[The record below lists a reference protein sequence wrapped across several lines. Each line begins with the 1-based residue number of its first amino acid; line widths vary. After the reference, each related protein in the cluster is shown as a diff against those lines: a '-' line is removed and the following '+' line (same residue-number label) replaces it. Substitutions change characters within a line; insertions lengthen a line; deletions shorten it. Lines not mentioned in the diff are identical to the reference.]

1 MKTILVTGGNGFIGT
16 NFIRILNEHN
26 VIEKYNII
34 NVDKL
39 TYAANKN
46 SLSNIKDVVS
56 YKVDIT
62 DRDSMEKIFTEHKID
77 YVVNFAA
84 ETHVDNS
91 IKDPSCFVKTN
102 VLGTGVLLDC
112 AKKFEVLKYLQVS
125 TDEVYGSIE
134 NGQFTENSPI
144 DPSSPYSASK
154 AGADHLVMSYHK
166 TFKLPVNITRCSNN
180 YGQFQHSEKLIPTI
194 INKALKDEKI
204 PIYGTGTNI
213 RDWIHVRDHA
223 RAVLMVLLKGQNGEI
238 YNVGSN
244 NELTNL
250 EITHKILSLMKKP
263 ESLIEFVEDRKG
275 HDLRYAI
282 DSTKIQNQLGW
293 FPKIDFESGLENTI
307 NWYYMNKSI

>member
-16 NFIRILNEHN
+16 NFIRILNES
-26 VIEKYNII
+26 VSEKYKII

-46 SLSNIKDVVS
+46 SLLNLKDVLS
-56 YKVDIT
+56 YHVDIT
-62 DRDSMEKIFTEHKID
+62 DRESMEKIFTDHTVD

-91 IKDPSCFVKTN
+91 IKDPSCFVRTN

-125 TDEVYGSIE
+125 TDEVYGSILD
-134 NGQFTENSPI
+134 GQFTEASPI

-194 INKALKDEKI
+194 INKVRNNQKI
-204 PIYGTGTNI
+204 PIYGTGKNI

-223 RAVLMVLLKGQNGEI
+223 RAVLMVLLKGENGEI

-250 EITHKILSLMKKP
+250 EIATKILQLMKKP

-275 HDLRYAI
+275 HDFRYAI
-282 DSTKIQNQLGW
+282 DSTKIQKNLGW
-293 FPKIDFESGLENTI
+293 FPKIDFESGIKNTI
-307 NWYYMNKSI
+307 DWYLL

>member
-16 NFIRILNEHN
+16 NFIRILNES
-26 VIEKYNII
+26 VSEKYKII

-46 SLSNIKDVVS
+46 SLLNLKDVLS
-56 YKVDIT
+56 YHVDIT
-62 DRDSMEKIFTEHKID
+62 DRESMEKIFTDHTID

-91 IKDPSCFVKTN
+91 IKDPSCFVRTN

-125 TDEVYGSIE
+125 TDEVYGSILD
-134 NGQFTENSPI
+134 GQFTESSPI

-194 INKALKDEKI
+194 INKVRNNQKI
-204 PIYGTGTNI
+204 PIYGTGKNI

-223 RAVLMVLLKGQNGEI
+223 RAVLMVLLKGENGEI

-250 EITHKILSLMKKP
+250 EIATKILQLMKKP

-275 HDLRYAI
+275 HDFRYAI
-282 DSTKIQNQLGW
+282 DSTKIQKNLGW
-293 FPKIDFESGLENTI
+293 FPKIDFESGIQNTI
-307 NWYYMNKSI
+307 DWYMLN

>member
-16 NFIRILNEHN
+16 NFIRILNES
-26 VIEKYNII
+26 VSEKYKII

-46 SLSNIKDVVS
+46 SLLNLKDVLS
-56 YKVDIT
+56 YHVDIT
-62 DRDSMEKIFTEHKID
+62 DRESMEKIFTDHTID

-91 IKDPSCFVKTN
+91 IKDPSCFVRTN

-125 TDEVYGSIE
+125 TDEVYGSILD
-134 NGQFTENSPI
+134 GQFTESSPI

-194 INKALKDEKI
+194 INKVRNNQKI
-204 PIYGTGTNI
+204 PIYGTGKNI

-223 RAVLMVLLKGQNGEI
+223 RAVLMVLLKGENGET

-250 EITHKILSLMKKP
+250 EIATKILQLMKKP

-275 HDLRYAI
+275 HDFRYAI
-282 DSTKIQNQLGW
+282 DSTKIQKNLGW
-293 FPKIDFESGLENTI
+293 FPKIDFESGIQNTI
-307 NWYYMNKSI
+307 DWYLFINR